1 MLFET
6 NFATRLRESQEVF
19 RKKNEIKKAKFPKIP
34 I

>member
-6 NFATRLRESQEVF
+6 NLATRIRESQEVF
-19 RKKNEIKKAKFPKIP
+19 RKKNEIKKAKFPKIS